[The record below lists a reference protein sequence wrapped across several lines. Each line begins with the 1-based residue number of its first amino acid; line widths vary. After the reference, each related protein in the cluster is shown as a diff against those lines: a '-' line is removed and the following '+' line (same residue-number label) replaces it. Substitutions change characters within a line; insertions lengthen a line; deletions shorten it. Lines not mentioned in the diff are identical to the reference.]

1 MAKVTDTLKRVIK
14 FTDVNISD
22 KQLTD
27 EEGSLVTQIIEKLPK
42 GVTNFDVQVIAAIP
56 TDVEDSEAE

>member
-14 FTDVNISD
+14 FTDVNIND

-27 EEGSLVTQIIEKLPK
+27 EEGSLVTQIVDKLPK
-42 GVTNFDVQVIAAIP
+42 GVTNFDVQVTAAIP
-56 TDVEDSEAE
+56 TDVEDSESE

>member
-14 FTDVNISD
+14 FADVNIND

-27 EEGSLVTQIIEKLPK
+27 EEGSLVTQIVEMLPK
-42 GVTNFDVQVIAAIP
+42 GVTNFDVQVTAAIP
-56 TDVEDSEAE
+56 TDVEDSESE

>member
-14 FTDVNISD
+14 FTDVNID
-22 KQLTD
+22 DRQLID

-42 GVTNFDVQVIAAIP
+42 GITNFDVQVTAAIP
-56 TDVEDSEAE
+56 ADVADSETE

>member
-14 FTDVNISD
+14 FTDVNIND

-27 EEGSLVTQIIEKLPK
+27 EEGSLVAQIIEKLPK
-42 GVTNFDVQVIAAIP
+42 GVTNFDVQVTAAIL
-56 TDVEDSEAE
+56 TDLDDSEIE

>member
-14 FTDVNISD
+14 FTDVNIND

-27 EEGSLVTQIIEKLPK
+27 EEGSLVTQIIEMLPN
-42 GVTNFDVQVIAAIP
+42 GVTNFDVQVTAAIP
-56 TDVEDSEAE
+56 TDVEDSEFE